1 MTERTDGWMKEGKE
15 GPGQGQKA
23 WGGAWDRRARTALVR
38 SELELGAGVL
48 CRGGWAVR
56 IEQPGWE
63 G

>member
-1 MTERTDGWMKEGKE
+1 MDEGRKRGSRARAEALGWGL
-15 GPGQGQKA
+15 GQ
-23 WGGAWDRRARTALVR
+23 RARTALVR

-48 CRGGWAVR
+48 CRGGWDVR

>member
-1 MTERTDGWMKEGKE
+1 MKEGKE
-15 GPGQGQKA
+15 GPGQGQKP

-48 CRGGWAVR
+48 CRGGWDVR